1 MSEEYVLL
9 KTKFNELQ
17 DRKNHSRSQA
27 NALTALVGNMNSVT
41 QSTANVHQV
50 CIQFITDNTIQFL
63 IISLILSPCHANHK
77 SVFLNQSTESSSL
90 KPISSFLVC
99 YYLFFNEMLD
109 ILLICSYSVV
119 GLECYRPISGVC
131 CIPYQC
137 YNATWVRED
146 REYWDTCFRDPH
158 CPLPP

>member
-1 MSEEYVLL
+1 MNYRIARTTRDHRPMLLPPRSGIWTVLPKVL
-9 KTKFNELQ
+9 RMFT
-17 DRKNHSRSQA
+17 RS
-27 NALTALVGNMNSVT
+27 VSSSM
-41 QSTANVHQV
+41 
-50 CIQFITDNTIQFL
+50 QFITDNTIQFL

-77 SVFLNQSTESSSL
+77 SVFLNQSTESLSL

>member
-1 MSEEYVLL
+1 
-9 KTKFNELQ
+9 
-17 DRKNHSRSQA
+17 
-27 NALTALVGNMNSVT
+27 MNSVT

-63 IISLILSPCHANHK
+63 IISLILSPCHTNHK
-77 SVFLNQSTESSSL
+77 SVFLNQSTESLSL

-131 CIPYQC
+131 CIPYRC
-137 YNATWVRED
+137 HNATWVRED